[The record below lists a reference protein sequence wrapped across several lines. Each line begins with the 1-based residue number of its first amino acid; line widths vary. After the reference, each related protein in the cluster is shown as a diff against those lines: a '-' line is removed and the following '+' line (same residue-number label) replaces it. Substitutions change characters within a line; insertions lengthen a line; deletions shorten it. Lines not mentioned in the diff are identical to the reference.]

1 MRKDNLAHNR
11 GVESSQQSHWSR
23 TQEAGT
29 LVGMRFLYLIYRIF
43 GRGVFSLLMFPVSF
57 YFVLFRPEQR
67 RASLQFLSAHYH
79 KNLGFWRIRPN
90 VFHVLLHFRSF
101 ADVILEKLLGW
112 VINIE
117 ERDFYLSDPIAVERL
132 LSDTRGQLIIGSHFG
147 NLEFCR
153 SFIQRQKGKTINILV
168 FEKHAGNF
176 VRMMQKNHPDSRV
189 NVFQVDELDIS
200 SILTLK
206 EKINAGEWVF
216 IAGDR
221 IPLSGLKS
229 TVSVEFYGRQAPF
242 PIGPYMFAKA
252 LACPVSYMFAYRSP
266 ARENKIVFDVVTV
279 SERLTVSNRSA
290 IDDLRFFAQ
299 LYATKLE
306 EHSAQAPYQWFNFYD
321 FWSDPAE
328 TFDMASAR
336 CN

>member
-1 MRKDNLAHNR
+1 MRKDNLADNR
-11 GVESSQQSHWSR
+11 GVESAQQDHWSR

-29 LVGMRFLYLIYRIF
+29 LIGMRFLYLIHRVF
-43 GRGVFSLLMFPVSF
+43 GRWVFSLLMYPVSF
-57 YFVLFRPEQR
+57 YFVLFRPKQR
-67 RASLQFLSAHYH
+67 RASLQFLSAHYY
-79 KNLGFWRIRPN
+79 KNAGFWRVKPN
-90 VFHVLLHFRSF
+90 VFHVLRHFKSF

-112 VINIE
+112 IINIE
-117 ERDFYLSDPIAVERL
+117 ESDFYLVDPIAVEKL
-132 LSDTRGQLIIGSHFG
+132 LSDSRGQLIIGSHFG

-153 SFIQRQKGKTINILV
+153 GFVQRDKGKTINILV

-176 VRMMQKNHPDSRV
+176 VRMMQKNHPNSRV
-189 NVFQVDELDIS
+189 NVFQVDELNIS

-229 TVSVEFYGRQAPF
+229 VVSVEFYGRQACI

-279 SERLTVSNRSA
+279 SEKLTVSNRSA

-299 LYATKLE
+299 RYATKLE
-306 EHSAQAPYQWFNFYD
+306 EHSAQAPYEWFNFYD
-321 FWSDPAE
+321 FWADPAE
-328 TFDMASAR
+328 TFASASEK